1 MKSSFAMLSLLLL
14 SGCAAN
20 AYKPVPDGYAGATA
34 NIADSHNAISTSKVE
49 FFYVEKIDGHA
60 VENSRINSLAA
71 NRGRGMNM
79 APVMV
84 QRNVPAAKPTSLDI
98 VGRTEYAAPILS
110 MTNTV
115 YQVKGKI
122 DFTPEPGK
130 RYVVRGELGE
140 ARSAVWLEEEASRR
154 LIGNKIEITGP
165 ASLGF
170 FEK

>member
-1 MKSSFAMLSLLLL
+1 MKNSIAILSLLLL

-20 AYKPVPDGYAGATA
+20 AYKPVAEGYAGPIAS
-34 NIADSHNAISTSKVE
+34 IADSYNAISSSKVE
-49 FFYVEKIDGHA
+49 FFYVDKIDGHT
-60 VENSRINSLAA
+60 VENSRIKSLAA
-71 NRGRGMNM
+71 NRGRGMQM
-79 APVMV
+79 TPVTV
-84 QRNVPAAKPTSLDI
+84 QHSVPAAKPTTVDI
-98 VGRTEYAAPILS
+98 VARTEFAAPILS

-130 RYVVRGELGE
+130 QYVVRGQLGE
-140 ARSAVWLEEEASRR
+140 ARSAVWLEEEISHR
-154 LIGNKIEITGP
+154 LIGKKTEIEGP